1 MVVLLC
7 SQKSLTD
14 LYKERI
20 VFHGTLVDSIDA
32 EGFAKKFQYTHLR
45 EQIMDEVPGLCVAK
59 SGRTFALTIDAEVGQ
74 ALF

>member
-20 VFHGTLVDSIDA
+20 VFHDILVDSIDT
-32 EGFAKKFQYTHLR
+32 EGFAKKVHGTHLR
-45 EQIMDEVPGLCVAK
+45 EQTMDEVTGLCVSK
-59 SGRTFALTIDAEVGQ
+59 SGRTLALTIDDEVGQ